1 MSHTY
6 LYLIWI
12 SRRQLLCSGSSHKDT
27 YPDAHVYAY
36 PNSYVYAYPY
46 VYTYVYTYPYQYTH
60 ARADCDSYSR
70 SNAYRQSYCQ
80 CNPNG

>member
-12 SRRQLLCSGSSHKDT
+12 SRRQLLCSGSSHKDP
-27 YPDAHVYAY
+27 YPDAHVYPY
-36 PNSYVYAYPY
+36 PNSYFYAYPDL
-46 VYTYVYTYPYQYTH
+46 YTYVYPYQYAH

-80 CNPNG
+80 CNPNS